1 MYAIACILSCEGLPS
16 ALADAPQYRQQ
27 SPRDKVDMNK
37 SIRGKRRGGFIQP
50 GGFLRSLISDK
61 VQTPNAHR
69 VRKAK
74 HTSSHMQSHSQPH
87 VSPISTFPGANSSS
101 STPRIRS
108 FKRHR

>member
-16 ALADAPQYRQQ
+16 ALADAPPDRQQ

-37 SIRGKRRGGFIQP
+37 SIQGKRQGGFIQP

-61 VQTPNAHR
+61 VQTPNVHTI
-69 VRKAK
+69 RKAK
-74 HTSSHMQSHSQPH
+74 HIYHMQSHSQPH
-87 VSPISTFPGANSSS
+87 VSLISNFPGANSSS